1 MNRDKKIVQNTERWV
16 WIGRC
21 RMWNQRPKKDLRDVI
36 REKYGEAFAHK
47 YDLVNLG
54 IPIGNVDETM
64 EFLIKVDECRKEVHE

>member
-1 MNRDKKIVQNTERWV
+1 MFSQYIRRLWKDQ
-16 WIGRC
+16 
-21 RMWNQRPKKDLRDVI
+21 PKKDLRDVI

-64 EFLIKVDECRKEVHE
+64 EFLIKVNECRKEVQE